1 MLDVV
6 YSVNNTTRVV
16 SMTIQ
21 AFGQPF
27 VEWGDGTRTAATVGT
42 APNQT
47 TGVIGV
53 FTASKTFTKE
63 GFYEIKVFANDIK
76 KTLGSIWVGRTL
88 PAWDPE
94 KRKPTVSERW
104 DREAARV
111 ADMRQARR
119 Y

>member
-6 YSVNNTTRVV
+6 YTVNNTTRVV
-16 SMTIQ
+16 AITAQ
-21 AFGQPF
+21 AYGQVF
-27 VEWGDGTRTAATVGT
+27 VEWGDGTVTQATVGT

-53 FTASKTFTKE
+53 FTASKTYTKE
-63 GFYEIKVFANDIK
+63 GFYEIKVRANDIK

-88 PAWDPE
+88 PAFDPE
-94 KRKPTVSERW
+94 KRKPNMRERW
-104 DREAARV
+104 AREAART